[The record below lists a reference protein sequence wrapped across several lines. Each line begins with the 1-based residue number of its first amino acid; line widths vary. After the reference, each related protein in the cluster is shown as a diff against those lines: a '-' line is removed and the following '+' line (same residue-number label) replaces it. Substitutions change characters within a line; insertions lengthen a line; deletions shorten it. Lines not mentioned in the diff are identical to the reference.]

1 VSSSTP
7 WHQSLTDSS
16 DTYDP
21 TAQLLAQLVDEGA
34 SIDGELFEVSDGSW
48 AIHGNIPYGGEVI
61 LAEFESF
68 ELGTHTL
75 ACTPPNHP
83 WPPKDRRA
91 R

>member
-7 WHQSLTDSS
+7 WQQSLTDLLGSE
-16 DTYDP
+16 DR
-21 TAQLLAQLVDEGA
+21 TAQLLAQLVDGGA

-68 ELGTHTL
+68 ELGTHAL
-75 ACTPPNHP
+75 ECTPPNHP
-83 WPPKDRRA
+83 WPRKERGA